1 MTAPTPPLAGPP
13 PSLPSV
19 DREGL
24 RRGVS
29 PWRWLAVPAA
39 VLLAAVALVVWA
51 IVLYAN
57 HDRLELVED
66 DRILAAA
73 ADPCAQVQEA
83 GATLAVATTPEDRAT
98 AALDVAQAA
107 RLLTTAVGAVPTD
120 VLDADRPARSWAD
133 DWAALGDRLE
143 TWSASVAAGE
153 DVRFELPLTEDG
165 WSVVT
170 RMDLAA
176 PPDCPVPTSVVDLD
190 TTPPSTPPL
199 D

>member
-1 MTAPTPPLAGPP
+1 
-13 PSLPSV
+13 
-19 DREGL
+19 
-24 RRGVS
+24 
-29 PWRWLAVPAA
+29 
-39 VLLAAVALVVWA
+39 VALVVWA
-51 IVLYAN
+51 IALYAN
-57 HDRLELVED
+57 HDRLDLVED

-83 GATLAVATTPEDRAT
+83 GATLAVATTPEERAA

-107 RLLTTAVGAVPTD
+107 RLLATAVGAVPTD

-133 DWAALGDRLE
+133 DWAVLADRLE
-143 TWSASVAAGE
+143 TWSTSVTAGE
-153 DVRFELPLTEDG
+153 DARFELPLTEDG

-170 RMDLAA
+170 RTDLAA

-190 TTPPSTPPL
+190 TTPPPTPPL